1 MWLTADHFTA
11 VFWIAVIP
19 AFMAAGLIIFAVHEP
34 DDHRSRVSKARS
46 PLSRAQLWRL
56 GAEYWWVV
64 AVATV
69 FPLARFSEAFLVLRA
84 PGAGLPIMLV
94 PLVLVVMPVVYA
106 GAAHLL
112 GGWWDG
118 IAPARVG

>member
-1 MWLTADHFTA
+1 MITRPPRSTRTGSPSHYTPLFRAMLLTADHFTA

-19 AFMAAGLIIFAVHEP
+19 AVMAAGLIIFAVHEP

-69 FPLARFSEAFLVLRA
+69 FTLARFSEA
-84 PGAGLPIMLV
+84 
-94 PLVLVVMPVVYA
+94 
-106 GAAHLL
+106 
-112 GGWWDG
+112 
-118 IAPARVG
+118 